1 MKKVFIMRGASGSG
15 KSTEA
20 NRISERWACPVLS
33 TDSYFIEDGIYRFD
47 AAKLGEYHAANFRR
61 FVAQIHN
68 GYPAIVD
75 NTNIKAWE
83 FHNYIHIA
91 HIFGFRTEVIEV
103 DSGLSAGELAL
114 RNQHGVP
121 EEIIQ
126 RQLDSFEDCSWL
138 YDIFDCEVR
147 KI

>member
-1 MKKVFIMRGASGSG
+1 MRGASGSG

-20 NRISERWACPVLS
+20 IKIKEDFSCPILS
-33 TDSYFIEDGIYRFD
+33 TDSYFIEDGVYKFD
-47 AAKLGEYHAANFRR
+47 ATKLGEYHAANFRR

-75 NTNIKAWE
+75 NTNIRAWE

-91 HIFGFRTEVIEV
+91 YLFGFQSEIIEV
-103 DSGLSAGELAL
+103 HSGLTARELAD
-114 RNQHGVP
+114 RNKHGVP

-126 RQLDSFEDCSWL
+126 RQLDSFEDCEWL
-138 YDIFDCEVR
+138 YEIFDCKVR
-147 KI
+147 KLR